1 MTDTKTAMT
10 FSIDGLK
17 EVDAA
22 LSELNRATARN
33 VARRALRKVG
43 MVIAEAAKALAPD
56 DPATPAPD
64 LHRSIAVSPRLIN
77 KRGLSDF
84 ANEMAATGDRGAA
97 VEAIRSA
104 RRKGDGDAPIVTM
117 FVGPANLPARYAH
130 LVEFGTAH
138 SAAQPFMTPAWEA
151 NKNKALDMVAD
162 ELRKEIAAAAAR
174 AARKA
179 ARLRGNG

>member
-1 MTDTKTAMT
+1 MTDYKSTMT
-10 FSIDGLK
+10 FNIEGLA

-43 MVIAEAAKALAPD
+43 MVIAQAAEALAPD

-84 ANEMAATGDRGAA
+84 ANEMAMTGDRVAA
-97 VEAIRSA
+97 VAALRTA
-104 RRKGDGDAPIVTM
+104 RRGSIGDAPIVTM
-117 FVGPANLPARYAH
+117 FVGPSNLPARYAH
-130 LVEFGTAH
+130 LVEFGTEH

-151 NKNKALDMVAD
+151 NKNQALGMVAG
-162 ELRKEIAAAAAR
+162 ELKKEIAAAAAR

-179 ARLRGNG
+179 ARLRGN